1 MKNYDY
7 VWEKLKTELKTFC
20 DNAGFKEVL
29 LGLSGGMDSA
39 FVFVLACQALGAKN
53 VHAVMMHTKH
63 TAQLSLDIARD
74 LTSHYQ
80 APYREINIQQMVENY
95 KSLLTEEY
103 PDGIKPI
110 VIENLQARIRG
121 QILMAMSN
129 QTGALVLA
137 CGNKSEAS
145 VGYCTLYGDTCGGL
159 SPIGDIYKSDLY
171 ALTEYL
177 QKEKGI
183 YFTPEVVSRP
193 PSAELSEGQKDS
205 DSLPPYSVLDAI
217 LQQLAT
223 DKPNLTGFEEE
234 TVCKV
239 KNLYYKSAFK
249 RLQMAPVIKIS

>member
-1 MKNYDY
+1 MQNYEY
-7 VWEKLKTELKTFC
+7 IWEKLKSELKTFC
-20 DNAGFKEVL
+20 DNAGFKQVL

-39 FVFVLACQALGAKN
+39 FVFVLACETLGSQN
-53 VHAVMMHTKH
+53 VHAIMMNTKH

-74 LTSHYQ
+74 LTTHYQ
-80 APYREINIQQMVENY
+80 APYREINIQPIVENY
-95 KSLLTEEY
+95 KALLNEEY
-103 PDGIKPI
+103 PEGIKPI

-183 YFTPEVVSRP
+183 YFTPAVISRA
-193 PSAELSEGQKDS
+193 PSAELAEGQQDS
-205 DSLPPYSVLDAI
+205 DSLPPYPVLDAI
-217 LQQLAT
+217 LKQLST
-223 DKPNLTGFEEE
+223 DKPNLTGFEKEM
-234 TVCKV
+234 VYKV
-239 KNLYYKSAFK
+239 ENLYRKSAFK
-249 RLQMAPVIKIS
+249 RLQMAPVIKIY